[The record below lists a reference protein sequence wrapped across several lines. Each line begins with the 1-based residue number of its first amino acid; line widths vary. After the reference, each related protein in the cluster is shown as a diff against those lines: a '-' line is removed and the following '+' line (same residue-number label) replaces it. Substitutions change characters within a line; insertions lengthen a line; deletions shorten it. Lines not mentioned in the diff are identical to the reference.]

1 MVLKHRNILRTIEFI
16 RHMAAA
22 DRRRGINEQIFG
34 QPGGSLFPS
43 GGYNILVIRIVRYF
57 AE

>member
-22 DRRRGINEQIFG
+22 DRRRGINEQIFR
-34 QPGGSLFPS
+34 QPGGSSLLS
-43 GGYNILVIRIVRYF
+43 GGYNILVIRIVHYF